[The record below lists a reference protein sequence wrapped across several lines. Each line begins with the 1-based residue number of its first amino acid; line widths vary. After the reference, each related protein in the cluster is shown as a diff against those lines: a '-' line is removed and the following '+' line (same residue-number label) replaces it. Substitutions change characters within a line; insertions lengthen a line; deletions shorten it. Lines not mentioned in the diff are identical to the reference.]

1 MLQIVVKESLV
12 RIMVADDQDRVR
24 HALRTLLDAQPDF
37 MVVAEAADV
46 AELLRTAQA
55 ACPDVVLLDW
65 ELPGLAV
72 SAALPVLRRYCPG
85 TTIIVLSCYPE
96 ARAAALA
103 AGADNFVSKAHPPER
118 LLDAILGCS
127 GCWQGNNNR

>member
-1 MLQIVVKESLV
+1 M

-24 HALRTLLDAQPDF
+24 HALRTLLEAQPGLT
-37 MVVAEAADV
+37 VVAEAADMV
-46 AELLRTAQA
+46 ELLSTAQA

-72 SAALPVLRRYCPG
+72 SAALPVLHRCCPG

-103 AGADNFVSKAHPPER
+103 AGADKFVSKAHPPER
-118 LLDAILGCS
+118 LLDAILGCAD
-127 GCWQGNNNR
+127 CWQGNSNH